1 LKVVIKTYSVFKDVL
16 GNEIELELKEPL
28 TVRELLRILEERYT
42 LPRDL
47 EKLVIV
53 DDKVVDENYVIDRD
67 TTVHVAP
74 PFSGGGRLVDVKI
87 LDEDSEVDFNQLL
100 KGLMNSGAGALSVFV
115 GFVKKYVEDHEVYE
129 LEYSA
134 VNSVA
139 LKQLEKIAH
148 EEAEKHGLNAVV
160 LWHYLGKRKPGDV
173 TVIIATV
180 AQNRV
185 SALNATRNILERVKK
200 EVPIFKLER
209 RSDGEYWVVGDAKRY
224 QRRASN
230 E

>member
-1 LKVVIKTYSVFKDVL
+1 MIKTYSVFKDVL

-139 LKQLEKIAH
+139 LKQLERIA
-148 EEAEKHGLNAVV
+148 
-160 LWHYLGKRKPGDV
+160 
-173 TVIIATV
+173 
-180 AQNRV
+180 
-185 SALNATRNILERVKK
+185 
-200 EVPIFKLER
+200 
-209 RSDGEYWVVGDAKRY
+209 
-224 QRRASN
+224 
-230 E
+230 